1 MPFDAVFLS
10 AVTQEL
16 QSACGARIDKIHQ
29 PERDTLVLLLRSA
42 QGARRL
48 LMTASPNRARVH
60 FTEASAEN
68 PQQPPMF
75 CTVSYTH
82 LTLPTTLGV

>member
-68 PQQPPMF
+68 PQHAAAQAPDRR
-75 CTVSYTH
+75 TH
-82 LTLPTTLGV
+82 CRHLPDAV

>member
-42 QGARRL
+42 QGALRL
-48 LMTASPNRARVH
+48 LMTAHVLHAAAQAPDRR
-60 FTEASAEN
+60 
-68 PQQPPMF
+68 
-75 CTVSYTH
+75 TH
-82 LTLPTTLGV
+82 CRHLPDAV